1 MFGFSLT
8 KLIFTIIAVA
18 IVWQGFKWLGRMND
32 RPQGSQGSQG
42 RQGGNDANKKTK
54 KASAKANVEEMVKCE
69 ICGTFVAPGA
79 KSCGKDDCPFSG

>member
-18 IVWQGFKWLGRMND
+18 IVWQGFKLLGRK
-32 RPQGSQGSQG
+32 SEIS
-42 RQGGNDANKKTK
+42 AEKKSSKT
-54 KASAKANVEEMVKCE
+54 AKAKAAKDNVEEMVKCKT
-69 ICGTFVAPGA
+69 CGTFVAPGA